1 MSKEIPKT
9 KNDFVPAPV
18 NQGQTVNFWTAL
30 PISPNVENFISDY
43 ISLIVQ
49 FIEPNNYLWMLC
61 TKLFTESRDKGYS
74 FQNEHAM

>member
-49 FIEPNNYLWMLC
+49 FIEPNNYL
-61 TKLFTESRDKGYS
+61 
-74 FQNEHAM
+74 

>member
-1 MSKEIPKT
+1 MVFSTMCKLINVKRDT
-9 KNDFVPAPV
+9 KNKNDFVPAPV

-49 FIEPNNYLWMLC
+49 FIEPNNYL
-61 TKLFTESRDKGYS
+61 
-74 FQNEHAM
+74 